1 MNETLTGVVVRG
13 LEAKDTGFAESIAVE
28 RRRQAELER
37 AEQKVDELTSELD
50 SAREELAALP

>member
-13 LEAKDTGFAESIAVE
+13 LEARHRFAESS
-28 RRRQAELER
+28 RRRAQGQAELER